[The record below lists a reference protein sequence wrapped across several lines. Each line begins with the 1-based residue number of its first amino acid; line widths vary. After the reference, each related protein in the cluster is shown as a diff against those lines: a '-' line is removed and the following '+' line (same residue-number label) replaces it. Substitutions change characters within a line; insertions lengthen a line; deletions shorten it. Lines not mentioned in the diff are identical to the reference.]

1 MARRWETWGSSSCPP
16 GTEAEV
22 RALAAVSGD
31 DDVTNGSV
39 GSQMRAAVRNRYHRS
54 WSNNPQTRDEFM
66 RYMAV
71 AGTMAIVKVNAGRMP
86 SSVRAFYGSFTGYH
100 RTTAAAIG
108 RSGKVTIFDPM
119 QPQGHAGTEVT
130 LSSLW
135 TAMIPDEVVIV
146 HAPK

>member
-1 MARRWETWGSSSCPP
+1 MPP

-22 RALAAVSGD
+22 RALAAASGD
-31 DDVTNGSV
+31 SDVTNGST
-39 GSQMRAAVRNRYHRS
+39 GSQMRAAIRARYRRS

-66 RYMAV
+66 RYMAT

-86 SSVRAFYGSFTGYH
+86 SSIRAFYGSFTGYH

-108 RSGKVTIFDPM
+108 RSGKVTIYDPM
-119 QPQGHAGTEVT
+119 MPQGHRGVEIT